1 MVIPVPLFLCL
12 RAVRPMGQ
20 GFMFSTCPFV
30 CACVPGGGILR
41 PACCQPHSLS
51 FFTKRCRGDRIS
63 IPIPTPYP
71 YPYPRRSPYPRQP
84 CQKAYSEFEMFGHA
98 ESTVDLLHRTDK
110 LCNTCITNLSDEI
123 WAQQWRGELTHR
135 PTDCVWRRSR
145 DAEWVWSSGRCSS
158 SAWPRRRKAH
168 LSSRSA
174 SVGPRPWSSS
184 APSAA
189 PSSVASDLSTYQ
201 SKKDNQ
207 NSASAWS
214 HI

>member
-1 MVIPVPLFLCL
+1 MHYFRLIKNPH
-12 RAVRPMGQ
+12 RIPMGLW
-20 GFMFSTCPFV
+20 GWK
-30 CACVPGGGILR
+30 I
-41 PACCQPHSLS
+41 
-51 FFTKRCRGDRIS
+51 

-71 YPYPRRSPYPRQP
+71 YLRGSPYPRQP

-123 WAQQWRGELTHR
+123 WAQQWRRELTHR

-214 HI
+214 HILDGHVRHVLVRDRKRLFHHKWQHSNTAEINKIR